1 MDLLTWIGRTFARFV
16 GLLVALLGLWI
27 SGSKTFGTIV
37 NGITDDSVWILV
49 AVIAFGVPSLVG
61 GVLFLFSFDGPAR
74 FRTRGWRGI
83 AVVLMIIG
91 SLLPHSLVLVVLPL
105 STLMLLS
112 LIALPGMDEDEKLST
127 SV

>member
-27 SGSKTFGTIV
+27 IGSNTFGAIV
-37 NGITDDSVWILV
+37 HGVTDDSAWILV
-49 AVIAFGVPSLVG
+49 VAIAFGGLSLVG
-61 GVLFLFSFDGPAR
+61 GTLFLLSFDGPAR
-74 FRTRGWRGI
+74 FRTRGWRAI

-112 LIALPGMDEDEKLST
+112 LIAMPGMEEAEEPST